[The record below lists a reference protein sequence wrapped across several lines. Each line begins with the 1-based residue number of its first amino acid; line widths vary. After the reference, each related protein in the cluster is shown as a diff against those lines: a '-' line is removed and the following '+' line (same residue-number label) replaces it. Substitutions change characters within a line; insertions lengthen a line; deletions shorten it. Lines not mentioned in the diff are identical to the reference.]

1 MTDLILQMICRQ
13 PSPTLDAIQTSN
25 KLSKF
30 QSFQIQNFKINLN
43 FQNNQQQFYFKNC
56 KWFDIFK
63 TCM

>member
-25 KLSKF
+25 KPSKF

-43 FQNNQQQFYFKNC
+43 FQNNQQ
-56 KWFDIFK
+56 
-63 TCM
+63 